1 MGMRGR
7 RRWVVAGV
15 AVAAAVGLTS
25 AGAYALTS
33 GEPAAAPTTSTAKV
47 DRGEVAT
54 AVATTGTLE
63 PAQTRSLSFAAAG
76 TVTEVKVRAGDQV
89 ASGQVL
95 ATIDSA
101 DAQEKVADATET
113 LGEAEDALDE
123 AESSSSTCVAPA
135 SLVTPTPTPTPSA
148 SPAPSRSPSRS
159 PSPSASS
166 CARSSGRDSI
176 LSAEQRVTSAKKAL
190 AEAKEQLAG
199 TKITAPIAG
208 KVLSVSGSV
217 GSEIRGGSAFVTLA
231 DVAGMQISASFP
243 EADAARL
250 ATGLSGTV
258 TLADRPGEE
267 FPAKVVQ
274 VDPVGATEEGGTMV
288 KYGVV
293 LAFEKV
299 PGDLLVGQS
308 ANVKVTTSSVADVLR
323 VPSGAVRDDGTVLV
337 RTAAGD
343 ESKAVELGV
352 RGDQYTEVKSGL
364 IEGDEIVIAGT

>member
-1 MGMRGR
+1 MGMRG

-25 AGAYALTS
+25 AGAYALTR
-33 GEPAAAPTTSTAKV
+33 GEPAAAPTTSTVKV
-47 DRGEVAT
+47 DRGEVAA

-89 ASGQVL
+89 KSGQVL
-95 ATIDSA
+95 ATIDA
-101 DAQEKVADATET
+101 ANAQEKVDDATES
-113 LGEAEDALDE
+113 LDEAQDALDE
-123 AESSSSTCVAPA
+123 AESTPVCTVA
-135 SLVTPTPTPTPSA
+135 
-148 SPAPSRSPSRS
+148 PSRS
-159 PSPSASS
+159 PSPSPSAS
-166 CARSSGRDSI
+166 CARSSGRDTI
-176 LSAEQRVTSAKKAL
+176 LSAEQRVIGAKKAL

-208 KVLSVSGSV
+208 KVLSVSGTV

-250 ATGLSGTV
+250 ATGLTGTV

-267 FPAKVVQ
+267 FPAKLVQ
-274 VDPVGATEEGGTMV
+274 VDPVGTTEDGGTMV

-299 PGDLLVGQS
+299 PSDLLVGQS
-308 ANVKVTTSSVADVLR
+308 ANVKVTTSSVANVLR

-337 RTAAGD
+337 RTATGD
-343 ESKAVELGV
+343 QSKAVELGV
-352 RGDQYTEVKSGL
+352 RGDQYTEVTSGL
-364 IEGDEIVIAGT
+364 IEGDQIVIGAS

>member
-1 MGMRGR
+1 MGMRG

-33 GEPAAAPTTSTAKV
+33 GEPAATPTTSTVKV

-101 DAQEKVADATET
+101 DAQEKVDDATET

-123 AESSSSTCVAPA
+123 AESTSSTCAVPA
-135 SLVTPTPTPTPSA
+135 ALVTPTPTPTPTPSS
-148 SPAPSRSPSRS
+148 SPTPSRS

-208 KVLSVSGSV
+208 KVMSVSGSV

-274 VDPVGATEEGGTMV
+274 VDPVGAAEDGGTMV

-323 VPSGAVRDDGTVLV
+323 VPSGAVRDDSTVLV

-343 ESKAVELGV
+343 ESRAVELGV

-364 IEGDEIVIAGT
+364 IEGDEIVIAGA

>member
-7 RRWVVAGV
+7 RWVVAGA

-25 AGAYALTS
+25 AGSYALS
-33 GEPAAAPTTSTAKV
+33 RGEPAAAPATSTVKV
-47 DRGEVAT
+47 DRGEVST
-54 AVATTGTLE
+54 AAATTGKLE
-63 PAQTRSLSFAAAG
+63 PGQVRSLSFATAG

-95 ATIDSA
+95 ATIDPT
-101 DAQEKVADATET
+101 DAQERVDDATDS
-113 LGEAEDALDE
+113 LDEAEDALDE
-123 AESSSSTCVAPA
+123 AESTSVCTV
-135 SLVTPTPTPTPSA
+135 SLVTPTPTVSPSA
-148 SPAPSRSPSRS
+148 PAPSP
-159 PSPSASS
+159 S

-176 LSAEQRVTSAKKAL
+176 LNAQQRVTSAKKAL

-208 KVLSVSGSV
+208 KVLTVSGSV

-250 ATGLSGTV
+250 AIGLTGTV

-274 VDPVGATEEGGTMV
+274 VDPVGTTDDGGTMV

-299 PGDLLVGQS
+299 PSDLLVGQS
-308 ANVKVTTSSVADVLR
+308 ANVKVTTSSVAEVLR

-337 RTAAGD
+337 RTASGD
-343 ESKAVELGV
+343 QSKAVELGI
-352 RGDQYTEVKSGL
+352 RGDQYTEVTSGL
-364 IEGDEIVIAGT
+364 IEGDEIVIAGS

>member
-1 MGMRGR
+1 MGMRG

-25 AGAYALTS
+25 AGAYALTG
-33 GEPAAAPTTSTAKV
+33 GEPAAAPTTSTVKV

-89 ASGQVL
+89 TSGQVL
-95 ATIDSA
+95 ATIDA
-101 DAQEKVADATET
+101 ANAQEKVDDATES
-113 LGEAEDALDE
+113 LDEAQSALDE
-123 AESSSSTCVAPA
+123 AESTQVCTVA
-135 SLVTPTPTPTPSA
+135 
-148 SPAPSRSPSRS
+148 PSRS
-159 PSPSASS
+159 PSPSPSRSPAPSASAT
-166 CARSSGRDSI
+166 CARSSGRDTI
-176 LSAEQRVTSAKKAL
+176 LSAEQRVISAKKAL

-217 GSEIRGGSAFVTLA
+217 GSEVRGGSAFVTLA

-250 ATGLSGTV
+250 ATGLTGTV

-267 FPAKVVQ
+267 FPAKLVQ
-274 VDPVGATEEGGTMV
+274 VDPVGTTEDGGTMV

-299 PGDLLVGQS
+299 PSDLLVGQS
-308 ANVKVTTSSVADVLR
+308 ANVKVTTSSVANVLR

-337 RTAAGD
+337 RTATGD
-343 ESKAVELGV
+343 QSKAVELGI
-352 RGDQYTEVKSGL
+352 RGDQYTEVTSGL
-364 IEGDEIVIAGT
+364 IEGDEIVIGAS

>member
-1 MGMRGR
+1 MGMRG

-15 AVAAAVGLTS
+15 AVSAAVGLTA

-47 DRGEVAT
+47 DRGEVVT

-76 TVTEVKVRAGDQV
+76 TVTEVKVRAGEQV
-89 ASGQVL
+89 TSGQVL
-95 ATIDSA
+95 ATIDPA
-101 DAQEKVADATET
+101 DAQEKVDDAEET
-113 LGEAEDALDE
+113 LDEAEDALDE
-123 AESSSSTCVAPA
+123 AESTSVCTV
-135 SLVTPTPTPTPSA
+135 SLMTPTPTASPSPRASA
-148 SPAPSRSPSRS
+148 SAAPKPSRSSS
-159 PSPSASS
+159 PSPSPSS

-176 LSAEQRVTSAKKAL
+176 LSAEQRVNSAKKAL

-208 KVLSVSGSV
+208 KVLTVSGSV
-217 GSEIRGGSAFVTLA
+217 GSEVRGGGTFVTLA
-231 DVAGMQISASFP
+231 DVAGMQIAASFP

-250 ATGLSGTV
+250 VTGLGGTV

-274 VDPVGATEEGGTMV
+274 VDPVGTTEEGGTMV

-299 PGDLLVGQS
+299 PSDLLVGQS
-308 ANVKVTTSSVADVLR
+308 ANVKITTSSVADALR

-352 RGDQYTEVKSGL
+352 RGDQYTEVRSGL
-364 IEGDEIVIAGT
+364 IEGDEIVIVGS

>member
-1 MGMRGR
+1 M
-7 RRWVVAGV
+7 
-15 AVAAAVGLTS
+15 
-25 AGAYALTS
+25 
-33 GEPAAAPTTSTAKV
+33 
-47 DRGEVAT
+47 AT

-101 DAQEKVADATET
+101 DAQEKVDDATET

-123 AESSSSTCVAPA
+123 AESTSSTCAVPA
-135 SLVTPTPTPTPSA
+135 ALVTPTPTPSS
-148 SPAPSRSPSRS
+148 SPTPSRS

-208 KVLSVSGSV
+208 KVMSVSGSV

-274 VDPVGATEEGGTMV
+274 VDPVGAAEDGGTMV

-299 PGDLLVGQS
+299 PRDLLVGQS

-323 VPSGAVRDDGTVLV
+323 VPSGAVRDDSTVLV

-343 ESKAVELGV
+343 ESRAVELGV